1 MKIAL
6 FGNPNTGKSSIF
18 NLLTGLRQKI
28 GNFPGVTVEKKSG
41 VVSVNGEAHEL
52 IDVPGV
58 YSIYPSNKEEK
69 VVYELLLSS
78 PINERPDLGIVVADA
93 SNLSRGLFLFS
104 QLIDCGLP
112 LVLVINMNDIAEK
125 KGISIDMNAL
135 KGTFSN
141 TPIILMNARVGL
153 GKDRLLSALS
163 LQIDQL
169 KTEHRK
175 VSNTLKSLSDLSG
188 QEEEAQQRHEQI
200 GEIMKESVRTAEKSP
215 RSNTLDRWLTH
226 PVFGYLIFAAILFVI
241 FQFVFSF
248 ASYPMDAIETGFEL
262 LTKGIKGTLSD
273 GPLSALICDG
283 IIPGISGVLV
293 FIPQIAI
300 LFFFIALLEDS
311 GYLARA
317 VFLMDRL
324 VRPFG
329 LNGRSVVPLLSS
341 MACAIPG
348 VMATRGIPN
357 YKERIIT
364 IFVAPLMSCSARI
377 PVFTLLIGLVIPKMK
392 LLGFIQLQG
401 LVLLGLYVLGIAS
414 ALFIAWIMHLLL
426 KQEKRSYYLM
436 EIPEFKRPLW
446 RNIFL
451 TVFEKIKVF
460 TTEAG
465 GIILAIS
472 IVLWALASYG
482 PSEQRSAAI
491 QSLKKTIEYKTND
504 KVEREGLVNAVLLE
518 NSYIGIVGK
527 GIEPIIK
534 PIGYDWKIGIALI
547 TSFAAREVFVG
558 SLSTIYATGGTG
570 SELRLSERLKNQKNP
585 DGTLVFS
592 LRTGISLMVF
602 YVYAMQCLSTL
613 AIVKRETN
621 SWKWPMLQLVSF
633 GFLAYLGGWICF
645 SLF

>member
-1 MKIAL
+1 
-6 FGNPNTGKSSIF
+6 
-18 NLLTGLRQKI
+18 
-28 GNFPGVTVEKKSG
+28 
-41 VVSVNGEAHEL
+41 
-52 IDVPGV
+52 
-58 YSIYPSNKEEK
+58 
-69 VVYELLLSS
+69 
-78 PINERPDLGIVVADA
+78 
-93 SNLSRGLFLFS
+93 
-104 QLIDCGLP
+104 
-112 LVLVINMNDIAEK
+112 
-125 KGISIDMNAL
+125 
-135 KGTFSN
+135 
-141 TPIILMNARVGL
+141 
-153 GKDRLLSALS
+153 
-163 LQIDQL
+163 
-169 KTEHRK
+169 
-175 VSNTLKSLSDLSG
+175 
-188 QEEEAQQRHEQI
+188 
-200 GEIMKESVRTAEKSP
+200 
-215 RSNTLDRWLTH
+215 
-226 PVFGYLIFAAILFVI
+226 
-241 FQFVFSF
+241 
-248 ASYPMDAIETGFEL
+248 MDAIELGFEW
-262 LTKGIKGTLSD
+262 LTLWLRDILPD
-273 GPLSALICDG
+273 GPLSALICEG
-283 IIPGISGVLV
+283 ILPGISGVLV
-293 FIPQIAI
+293 FIPQIGI

-357 YKERIIT
+357 YKERLIT

-401 LVLLGLYVLGIAS
+401 LVLLGLYLLGIVS
-414 ALFIAWIMHLLL
+414 ALFIAWVMKLIIN
-426 KQEKRSYYLM
+426 QEKRSYYLM

-451 TVFEKIKVF
+451 TVLEKIKVF

-482 PSEQRSAAI
+482 PREQRREAI
-491 QSLKKTIEYKTND
+491 RALKTTDTYMHVSQE
-504 KVEREGLVNAVLLE
+504 EQEGLKNAVLLE

-527 GIEPIIK
+527 GIEPMIK

-558 SLSTIYATGGTG
+558 SLSTIYANGGSG
-570 SELRLSERLKNQKNP
+570 NDLKLSSKLKQQKNP

-592 LRTGISLMVF
+592 LRSGISLMVF

-613 AIVKRETN
+613 AIVKRETK
-621 SWKWPMLQLVSF
+621 SWKWPLLQVLFF
-633 GFLAYLGGWICF
+633 GLMAYAGAWICF
-645 SLF
+645 NI

>member
-1 MKIAL
+1 MKIAI
-6 FGNPNTGKSSIF
+6 FGNPNTGKSTIF

-41 VVSVNGEAHEL
+41 VIKLNNEEHEL
-52 IDVPGV
+52 IDVPGI
-58 YSIYPSNKEEK
+58 YSIYPSNQEEK
-69 VVYELLLSS
+69 VVYDLLVSS
-78 PINERPDLGIVVADA
+78 PNNERPELGIVVVDA
-93 SNLSRGLFLFS
+93 SNLTRGLFLFS
-104 QLIDCGLP
+104 QLIDCGIP
-112 LVLVINMNDIAEK
+112 LVLVINMNDLAEK
-125 KGISIDMNAL
+125 NGICIDLDLL
-135 KGTFSN
+135 KNTYNN
-141 TPIILMNARVGL
+141 TPIVLMNARVGL
-153 GKDRLLSALS
+153 GKDRLLSALNN
-163 LQIDQL
+163 QINL
-169 KTEHRK
+169 STTEPIQ
-175 VSNTLKSLSDLSG
+175 VSNHQISLDDLSG
-188 QEEEAQQRHEQI
+188 QEHEAFKRHESI
-200 GEIMKESVRTAEKSP
+200 SNVVNKVVKRSTKRP
-215 RSNTLDRWLTH
+215 RLNAIDHWLTH
-226 PVFGYLIFAAILFVI
+226 PIIGYLIFMVILFVI

-248 ASYPMDAIETGFEL
+248 ASYPMDLIENGFEW
-262 LTKGIKGTLSD
+262 LTSVIKGFLTE
-273 GPLSALICDG
+273 GPLSELICEG

-293 FIPQIAI
+293 FIPQIGI

-348 VMATRGIPN
+348 IMATRGIPN

-392 LLGFIQLQG
+392 LFGFIHLQG
-401 LVLLGLYVLGIAS
+401 MVLFSLYVLGIVS
-414 ALFIAWIMHLLL
+414 ALFNAWIMHLIL
-426 KQEKRSYYLM
+426 KKEKRSYYLM
-436 EIPEFKRPLW
+436 EIPDFKRPLW
-446 RNIFL
+446 RNIFY
-451 TVFEKIKVF
+451 TVYEKIKVF

-482 PSEQRSAAI
+482 PTEKRREAI
-491 QSLKKTIEYKTND
+491 QLLKNTRTYKLKSLEEK
-504 KVEREGLVNAVLLE
+504 EGLENAILLE

-527 GIEPIIK
+527 GIEPLIK

-558 SLSTIYATGGTG
+558 SLSTIYATEG
-570 SELRLSERLKNQKNP
+570 SGNDLRLTERLKNQKRP
-585 DGTLVFS
+585 DGTLIFS

-602 YVYAMQCLSTL
+602 YVYAMQCISTL
-613 AIVKRETN
+613 SIVKRETK
-621 SWKWPMLQLVSF
+621 SWKWPLLQVMVF
-633 GFLAYLGGWICF
+633 GLMAYTGAWICF
-645 SLF
+645 NI

>member
-1 MKIAL
+1 M
-6 FGNPNTGKSSIF
+6 
-18 NLLTGLRQKI
+18 
-28 GNFPGVTVEKKSG
+28 
-41 VVSVNGEAHEL
+41 
-52 IDVPGV
+52 
-58 YSIYPSNKEEK
+58 
-69 VVYELLLSS
+69 SS
-78 PINERPDLGIVVADA
+78 PVNEKPDLGIVVADA
-93 SNLSRGLFLFS
+93 SNLSRSLFLFS

-125 KGISIDMNAL
+125 KGISIDLNSL
-135 KGTFSN
+135 KRTFSN

-153 GKDRLLSALS
+153 GKERLLNALS

-169 KTEHRK
+169 KTEQTQ

-188 QEEEAQQRHEQI
+188 QEQEARQRHEHI
-200 GEIMKESVRTAEKSP
+200 GEIIQESVRTAEKSQ
-215 RSNTLDRWLTH
+215 RSHTLDRWLTH
-226 PVFGYLIFAAILFVI
+226 PIFGYLIFAAILFVI

-248 ASYPMDAIETGFEL
+248 ASYPMDAIETGFEW
-262 LTKGIKGTLSD
+262 LTKGIKDLMPD

-293 FIPQIAI
+293 FIPQIGI

-392 LLGFIQLQG
+392 LLGFIDLQG
-401 LVLLGLYVLGIAS
+401 LVLLGLYVLGIVS
-414 ALFIAWIMHLLL
+414 ALFISWIMHLIL

-446 RNIFL
+446 RNIFI

-491 QSLKKTIEYKTND
+491 QSFKKK
-504 KVEREGLVNAVLLE
+504 
-518 NSYIGIVGK
+518 S
-527 GIEPIIK
+527 
-534 PIGYDWKIGIALI
+534 
-547 TSFAAREVFVG
+547 
-558 SLSTIYATGGTG
+558 
-570 SELRLSERLKNQKNP
+570 
-585 DGTLVFS
+585 
-592 LRTGISLMVF
+592 
-602 YVYAMQCLSTL
+602 
-613 AIVKRETN
+613 
-621 SWKWPMLQLVSF
+621 
-633 GFLAYLGGWICF
+633 
-645 SLF
+645 

>member
-6 FGNPNTGKSSIF
+6 FGNPNTGKSTVF

-28 GNFPGVTVEKKSG
+28 GNFPGVTVDKKSG
-41 VVSVNGEAHEL
+41 VIQLDGVEHEL
-52 IDVPGV
+52 IDIPGV

-69 VVYELLLSS
+69 VVYELLVSS
-78 PINERPDLGIVVADA
+78 PPHQRPDLGIVVADA
-93 SNLSRGLFLFS
+93 SNLARSLFFFS

-125 KGISIDMNAL
+125 KGISIDINAL
-135 KGTFSN
+135 QHAFSN
-141 TPIILMNARVGL
+141 TPIVFMNARVGL
-153 GKDRLLSALS
+153 GKDRLLAAVKH
-163 LQIDQL
+163 QIERREP
-169 KTEHRK
+169 EHVK
-175 VSNTLKSLSDLSG
+175 VSNSLKNLGDLLG
-188 QEEEAQQRHEQI
+188 QEEEAAQRHEYI
-200 GEIMKESVRTAEKSP
+200 GKILQNTLSVTKTSTRK
-215 RSNTLDRWLTH
+215 NNLDRWLTH
-226 PVFGYLIFAAILFVI
+226 PIAGYLIFSAILFII

-248 ASYPMDAIETGFEL
+248 AAYPMDAIESGFGW
-262 LTKGIKGTLSD
+262 LTQWIKSVMTD
-273 GPLSALICDG
+273 GPLSALLCDG

-293 FIPQIAI
+293 FIPQIGI

-357 YKERIIT
+357 YKERLIT

-392 LLGFIQLQG
+392 LFGVIHLQG
-401 LVLLGLYVLGIAS
+401 LVLFGLYVLGIVS
-414 ALFIAWIMHLLL
+414 ALFIAWIMHLIL

-482 PSEQRSAAI
+482 PSEQRNAAI
-491 QSLKKTIEYKTND
+491 ESLKKTTAYKTTGS
-504 KVEREGLVNAVLLE
+504 VEKEGLKNAVLLE
-518 NSYIGIVGK
+518 NSYIGIFGK
-527 GIEPIIK
+527 GIEPLIK

-558 SLSTIYATGGTG
+558 SLSTIYASGDNDN
-570 SELRLSERLKNQKNP
+570 EFNLRNKLKNQKNP
-585 DGTLVFS
+585 DGSFVFS

-613 AIVKRETN
+613 AVVKRETK
-621 SWKWPMLQLVSF
+621 SWKWPTLQLVAF
-633 GFLAYLGGWICF
+633 GAMAYLGGWICF
-645 SLF
+645 HVF

>member
-6 FGNPNTGKSSIF
+6 FGNPNTGKSTVF

-28 GNFPGVTVEKKSG
+28 GNFAGVTVEKKSG
-41 VVSVNGEAHEL
+41 ILSVKGEVHEL

-58 YSIYPSNKEEK
+58 YSVYPSNKEEK
-69 VVYELLLSS
+69 VVYELLMSS
-78 PINERPDLGIVVADA
+78 PVNEKPDLGIVVADA
-93 SNLSRGLFLFS
+93 SNLSRSLFLFS

-125 KGISIDMNAL
+125 KGISIDVNSL
-135 KGTFSN
+135 KRTFSN

-153 GKDRLLSALS
+153 GKDRLLNALS

-169 KTEHRK
+169 KTEQTQ

-188 QEEEAQQRHEQI
+188 QEQEARQRHEQI
-200 GEIMKESVRTAEKSP
+200 GEIIQETIRTMEKSQ
-215 RSNTLDRWLTH
+215 RSHTLDRWLTH
-226 PVFGYLIFAAILFVI
+226 PIFGYLIFAAILFVI

-248 ASYPMDAIETGFEL
+248 ASYPMDAIETGFEW
-262 LTKGIKGTLSD
+262 LTKGIKGLMPD

-283 IIPGISGVLV
+283 IIPEIG
-293 FIPQIAI
+293 I

-392 LLGFIQLQG
+392 LLGFIDLQG
-401 LVLLGLYVLGIAS
+401 LVLLGLYVLGIVS
-414 ALFIAWIMHLLL
+414 ALFIAWIMHLIL

-436 EIPEFKRPLW
+436 EISEFKRPLW
-446 RNIFL
+446 RNIFI

-482 PSEQRSAAI
+482 PSEKRSAAI
-491 QSLKKTIEYKTND
+491 QSLKKTSEYKTRD
-504 KVEREGLVNAVLLE
+504 KVERQGLVNAVLLE

-558 SLSTIYATGGTG
+558 SLSTIYANGGTG
-570 SELRLSERLKNQKNP
+570 SELRLSARLKKQKNP
-585 DGTLVFS
+585 DGTMVFS

-621 SWKWPMLQLVSF
+621 SWKWPVLQLASF
-633 GFLAYLGGWICF
+633 GFLAYLGAWICF

>member
-1 MKIAL
+1 
-6 FGNPNTGKSSIF
+6 
-18 NLLTGLRQKI
+18 
-28 GNFPGVTVEKKSG
+28 
-41 VVSVNGEAHEL
+41 
-52 IDVPGV
+52 
-58 YSIYPSNKEEK
+58 
-69 VVYELLLSS
+69 
-78 PINERPDLGIVVADA
+78 
-93 SNLSRGLFLFS
+93 
-104 QLIDCGLP
+104 
-112 LVLVINMNDIAEK
+112 
-125 KGISIDMNAL
+125 
-135 KGTFSN
+135 
-141 TPIILMNARVGL
+141 
-153 GKDRLLSALS
+153 
-163 LQIDQL
+163 
-169 KTEHRK
+169 
-175 VSNTLKSLSDLSG
+175 
-188 QEEEAQQRHEQI
+188 
-200 GEIMKESVRTAEKSP
+200 
-215 RSNTLDRWLTH
+215 
-226 PVFGYLIFAAILFVI
+226 
-241 FQFVFSF
+241 
-248 ASYPMDAIETGFEL
+248 MDAIETGFGW
-262 LTKGIKGTLSD
+262 LTKGIKNVMTD
-273 GPLSALICDG
+273 GPLSALLCDG

-293 FIPQIAI
+293 FIPQIGI

-357 YKERIIT
+357 YKERLIT

-392 LLGFIQLQG
+392 LFGFIHLQG
-401 LVLLGLYVLGIAS
+401 LVLLGLYVLGIVS
-414 ALFIAWIMHLLL
+414 ALFIAWIMHLIL

-446 RNIFL
+446 RNILL

-460 TTEAG
+460 TKEAG

-482 PSEQRSAAI
+482 PSDQRSEAI
-491 QSLKKTIEYKTND
+491 ASLKKTTAYKTTSSA
-504 KVEREGLVNAVLLE
+504 EREGLKNAVLLE

-527 GIEPIIK
+527 GIEPLIK

-558 SLSTIYATGGTG
+558 SLSTIYASGDNDN
-570 SELRLSERLKNQKNP
+570 EFKLLNKLKNQKNP
-585 DGTLVFS
+585 DGSFVFS

-613 AIVKRETN
+613 AVVKRETK
-621 SWKWPMLQLVSF
+621 SWKWPMLQLFAF
-633 GFLAYLGGWICF
+633 GAMAYLGGWICF
-645 SLF
+645 HVF

>member
-6 FGNPNTGKSSIF
+6 IGNPNTGKSTVF
-18 NLLTGLRQKI
+18 NLLTGLRQKV
-28 GNFPGVTVEKKSG
+28 GNFPGVTVDRKSG
-41 VVSVNGEAHEL
+41 MISIQGANHEL

-69 VVYELLLSS
+69 VVYDLLVSS
-78 PINERPDLGIVVADA
+78 PKHERPELGIVVADA
-93 SNLSRGLFLFS
+93 SNLSRSLFLFS

-125 KGISIDMNAL
+125 KGISIDIERL
-135 KGTFSN
+135 KETYKN
-141 TPIILMNARVGL
+141 TPIVVMNARVGL
-153 GKDRLLSALS
+153 GKDRLMNAICS
-163 LQIDQL
+163 QIEQPKL
-169 KTEHRK
+169 EPFN
-175 VSNTLKSLSDLSG
+175 VSNPLKALDDLSG
-188 QEEEAQQRHEQI
+188 QEAEAAIRHKINQTLILECVKVT
-200 GEIMKESVRTAEKSP
+200 ETRR

-226 PVFGYLIFAAILFVI
+226 PIFGYFIFAAVLFVI

-248 ASYPMDAIETGFEL
+248 ASYPMDLIEIGFEK
-262 LTKGIKGTLSD
+262 LTQGINSVLPK
-273 GPLSALICDG
+273 GPLSALICEG

-293 FIPQIAI
+293 FIPQIGI

-377 PVFTLLIGLVIPKMK
+377 PVFTLLIGLVIPNLK

-401 LVLLGLYVLGIAS
+401 VVLLGLYVLGIIS
-414 ALFIAWIMHLLL
+414 ALFIAWIMQLLI

-482 PSEQRSAAI
+482 PATQRYTAI
-491 QSLKKTIEYKTND
+491 QTLKKTNEYRHKSVQD
-504 KVEREGLVNAVLLE
+504 QESMVNAVLLE

-527 GIEPIIK
+527 GIEPVIK

-558 SLSTIYATGGTG
+558 SLSTIYANGGTG
-570 SELRLSERLKNQKNP
+570 SSNRLSERLKKQKNS

-592 LRTGISLMVF
+592 MRTGISLMVF

-613 AIVKRETN
+613 AIVKRETK
-621 SWKWPMLQLVSF
+621 SWKWPIIQLVVF
-633 GFLAYLGGWICF
+633 GFLAYFGGWICYN
-645 SLF
+645 LF

>member
-1 MKIAL
+1 
-6 FGNPNTGKSSIF
+6 
-18 NLLTGLRQKI
+18 
-28 GNFPGVTVEKKSG
+28 
-41 VVSVNGEAHEL
+41 
-52 IDVPGV
+52 
-58 YSIYPSNKEEK
+58 
-69 VVYELLLSS
+69 
-78 PINERPDLGIVVADA
+78 
-93 SNLSRGLFLFS
+93 
-104 QLIDCGLP
+104 
-112 LVLVINMNDIAEK
+112 
-125 KGISIDMNAL
+125 
-135 KGTFSN
+135 
-141 TPIILMNARVGL
+141 
-153 GKDRLLSALS
+153 
-163 LQIDQL
+163 
-169 KTEHRK
+169 
-175 VSNTLKSLSDLSG
+175 
-188 QEEEAQQRHEQI
+188 
-200 GEIMKESVRTAEKSP
+200 
-215 RSNTLDRWLTH
+215 
-226 PVFGYLIFAAILFVI
+226 
-241 FQFVFSF
+241 
-248 ASYPMDAIETGFEL
+248 MDAIETGFEW
-262 LTKGIKGTLSD
+262 LTIGIKGLMPD

-293 FIPQIAI
+293 FIPQIGI

-392 LLGFIQLQG
+392 LLGFINLQG
-401 LVLLGLYVLGIAS
+401 LVLLGLYVLGIVS
-414 ALFIAWIMHLLL
+414 ALFISWIMHLIL

-446 RNIFL
+446 RNIFI

-491 QSLKKTIEYKTND
+491 QSLKKTREYKTRD

-570 SELRLSERLKNQKNP
+570 NELRLSARLKKQKNP
-585 DGTLVFS
+585 DGTMVFS

-621 SWKWPMLQLVSF
+621 SWKWPVLQLVSF